1 MKDEES
7 RALDDAFLAVVADWS
22 RGGEGCSEARFDQL
36 ARATFAY
43 QIARNEPYARF
54 AAASGFAVA
63 PIFAAALS
71 VTAAPGAAAPR
82 FAPASAVAAGR
93 VPATWR
99 EIPAVPASAFKDAT
113 LATFDVCGA
122 ELEFHSS
129 GTTAERSSKHYIE
142 RAALYDAALTAG
154 FDRFMLGDGARLR
167 YLNLVPDPRRKRHSS
182 LGYMMGHVSVLRGDG
197 KAAYFFDD
205 DRLDVAGF
213 TRALGAACAEGR
225 PVCVAGTAFAFAALL
240 EALESSTTRF
250 AAPPGS
256 RIMETGGFKGRARV
270 VERDELYARLSETLG
285 IAPEAIVAEYGMTE
299 LVSQYYDTPASRS
312 GSGPRIKGSPPWL
325 RTLVVSGDG
334 REVPDGETG
343 FLRHV
348 DLGNRSSVIAI
359 DTEDRGYRAG
369 DGIVLLGRESDA
381 PPRGCS
387 LDAEDL
393 LAGEMRSAAIPR

>member
-1 MKDEES
+1 MNDPES
-7 RALDDAFLAVVADWS
+7 RALDDAFLALVAGWS
-22 RGGEGCSEARFDQL
+22 RGGDGCSEARFDEL

-43 QIARNEPYARF
+43 QIARNESYARF
-54 AAASGFAVA
+54 AAVAGFS
-63 PIFAAALS
+63 AAHM
-71 VTAAPGAAAPR
+71 
-82 FAPASAVAAGR
+82 
-93 VPATWR
+93 PATWR

-113 LATFDVCGA
+113 LATFDVRGA

-129 GTTAERSSKHYIE
+129 GTTAERSGKHYIE

-154 FDRFMLGDGARLR
+154 FDRFMLADGARLR
-167 YLNLVPDPRRKRHSS
+167 YLNLVPDPRRKPHSS

-205 DRLDVAGF
+205 DRLEVAGF
-213 TRALGAACAEGR
+213 TRALAAACAEGR
-225 PVCVAGTAFAFAALL
+225 PVCIAGTAFAFAALL
-240 EALESSTTRF
+240 EALASSGTRF
-250 AAPPGS
+250 AAPPES

-270 VERDELYARLSETLG
+270 VERAELYARLTTTLG

-312 GSGPRIKGSPPWL
+312 GAGPRIKGSPPWL
-325 RTLVVSGDG
+325 RTLVVTSDG

-348 DLGNRSSVIAI
+348 DLGNRSSVVAI

-369 DGIVLLGRESDA
+369 AGIVLLGRESDA

-387 LDAEDL
+387 LDAEDI
-393 LAGEMRSAAIPR
+393 LAGELRSVSVRR